1 MTYTIYERGVGAM
14 LSFEADSP
22 DEAIEEAIEAIAVD
36 PRVAP
41 EIDCPANWLTFLRW
55 GKGEELQE
63 FQLVEE
69 GHGEQPWE

>member
-1 MTYTIYERGVGAM
+1 MTYTIYERGVGRM

-22 DEAIEEAIEAIAVD
+22 DEAIEEAVEAIA
-36 PRVAP
+36 AGGEP
-41 EIDCPANWLTFLRW
+41 EVDCPANWLTFLRF
-55 GKGEELQE
+55 GEGASLRE